1 MLEAFAILSIL
12 FLGFL
17 TYLVFFERGL
27 NYSISNPL
35 ELYSNRDL
43 MALWSSV
50 LSVPRCSVVGPS
62 LIQSGSGF
70 YEQHLCLIAR
80 ARHSVHLE
88 TYLVEPGEA
97 CSKVFDALAAKARQ
111 GVEVRVILDR
121 VGSFKVRSKHLLALR
136 EAGATVV
143 FYHPLSVH
151 TFRKLNNRTHRNLL
165 LVDGV
170 TAMLGGAGLADFWS
184 ENPQNR
190 TWRDAAV
197 IVRGSSVSRL
207 QAVFG
212 ENWLEATGEI
222 LADSS
227 CYPAATYPQE
237 MSGLVVGSSPVAG
250 GSSSARLLFQLALE
264 SARTNIDLCTPYFI
278 PDRGI
283 RAALI
288 AASIRGVRV
297 RVMTS
302 GPYSDQGLARRAGR
316 RRYGPLLSAG
326 VELYEY
332 KRHMMHLKSLVI
344 DGRITVLGSTNVDN
358 RSFGLNDEVNLVVD
372 DGPFASSALEV
383 FERDLLECDLITVR
397 DWEDRSLSEKALA
410 YLGKGLER
418 HD

>member
-1 MLEAFAILSIL
+1 VLEVVAILSIL

-17 TYLVFFERGL
+17 TYLVFFERGPE
-27 NYSISNPL
+27 YSISNPL
-35 ELYSNRDL
+35 ELFSDRDL
-43 MALWSSV
+43 LALWGSV
-50 LSVPRCSVVGPS
+50 LSVPRCSVVRPN
-62 LIQSGSGF
+62 LVQSGSGF
-70 YEQHLCLIAR
+70 YEHHLSLIAR
-80 ARHSVHLE
+80 AIHSVHLE
-88 TYLVEPGEA
+88 TYLVQPGEA
-97 CSKVFDALAAKARQ
+97 CSAVFDALAEKARQ

-121 VGSFKVRSKHLLALR
+121 VGSFKVRSKHLQTLR
-136 EAGATVV
+136 KAGATVV

-165 LVDGV
+165 VVDGV
-170 TAMLGGAGLADFWS
+170 TAMMGGAGLADFWS
-184 ENPQNR
+184 ENQHKNA
-190 TWRDAAV
+190 WRDEAV
-197 IVRGSSVSRL
+197 IVEGSGVSHL

-227 CYPAATYPQE
+227 SYPSITCPGE
-237 MSGLVVGSSPVAG
+237 IPSLVVGSSPAAG

-316 RRYGPLLSAG
+316 RRYGPLLSVG

-332 KRHMMHLKSLVI
+332 KSHMMHLKSLVI
-344 DGRITVLGSTNVDN
+344 DGRMTVLGSTNVDN

-372 DGPFASSALEV
+372 DGPFASSALEI
-383 FERDLLECDLITVR
+383 FERDLLDCDLITVC
-397 DWEDRSLSEKALA
+397 DWEDRSFSEKTLA